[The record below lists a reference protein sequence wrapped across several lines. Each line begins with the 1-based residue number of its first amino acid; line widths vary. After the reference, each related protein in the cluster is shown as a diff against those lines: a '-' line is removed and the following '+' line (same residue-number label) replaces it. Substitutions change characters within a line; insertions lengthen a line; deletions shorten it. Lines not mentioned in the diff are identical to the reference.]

1 MKIDQ
6 TANARESDSGAPAAS
21 TQEELLSVED
31 VRQRAVTGAAV
42 DLLRGFGVRGIALF
56 GTLVLARLLTPYDF
70 GSIAIGAIFVTL
82 GQFLA
87 DGGIGV
93 GLIRR
98 VDPPAR
104 ADLRALLGFQLAFSA
119 ALTVVVIAVIFP
131 FFGELGQVTAV
142 MMLALPLTA
151 MRAPGVVVLER
162 QLRYK
167 PLALSDLVET
177 IGYYALAIALVTA
190 GWGVWGLASASV
202 VRAAIGTTVLLYVV
216 PSARVIPSLA
226 WARIQ
231 PLLRF
236 GMQFQAV
243 GIVNWLRDLGTNA
256 AIALLAG
263 VSALGIW
270 SVAFRILQIPLV
282 FLSSLWRVS
291 FPAMSKLVAARGR
304 WSTIERALAVTAVI
318 SRTILAPLVAATPAW
333 VPSLL
338 GSQWTDAVAV
348 IPPASLHLM
357 VIGPISVA
365 VMGYLFAV
373 GDASAVLRSTL
384 VGFPLMFA
392 VMIPLLPLIGAAAVG
407 YGWIAW
413 GIGEGTVLVLSARKH
428 AEFRIGPGLVPP
440 TICAVAGASL
450 GWLVASKVG
459 TTVMGGLAGALL
471 AVVVYLLS
479 LLVVHRSY
487 LLDSIHLSLRGARE
501 VLKTS
506 AMK

>member
-1 MKIDQ
+1 MTRTNPGTPEPSDAEAEADRRHLNPAGGVADGENATVKVDR
-6 TANARESDSGAPAAS
+6 TAQAGESDSGAPAAS

-31 VRQRAVTGAAV
+31 VRQRAVTGAAI
-42 DLLRGFGVRGIALF
+42 DLLRGFGVRFVALI

-70 GSIAIGAIFVTL
+70 GSVAIGTIFVTI

-98 VDPPAR
+98 VDPPTR
-104 ADLRALLGFQLAFSA
+104 ADLRALLGFQLGFST
-119 ALTVVVIAVIFP
+119 ALAVVVIAVVLS
-131 FFGELGQVTAV
+131 FFGEIGQVTAIMV
-142 MMLALPLTA
+142 VAVPLTA
-151 MRAPGVVVLER
+151 IRAPGVVMLER

-167 PLALSDLVET
+167 PLALVDLIET
-177 IGYYALAIALVTA
+177 VSFYGLAIALVSI

-202 VRAAIGTTVLLYVV
+202 VRALIGSIVLVSVL
-216 PSARVIPSLA
+216 PSARLLPSLS
-226 WARIQ
+226 WTRIR

-236 GMQFQAV
+236 GLQFQAV
-243 GIVNWLRDLGTNA
+243 GMVNWLRDLGTNA
-256 AIALLAG
+256 AIAILAG
-263 VSALGIW
+263 VSALGVW

-291 FPAMSKLVAARGR
+291 FPAMSKLVAARENV
-304 WSTIERALAVTAVI
+304 SETIERALGVTAVV
-318 SRTILAPLVAATPAW
+318 SGLILAPLVAATPAW
-333 VPSLL
+333 VPALL

-392 VMIPLLPLIGAAAVG
+392 VMIPLLMVIGVPAVG
-407 YGWIAW
+407 YGWLAW
-413 GIGEGTVLVLSARKH
+413 GIGEGTVLVLSARKQISSS
-428 AEFRIGPGLVPP
+428 ESDLVSCDRLSSLSPELLW
-440 TICAVAGASL
+440 AGS
-450 GWLVASKVG
+450 S
-459 TTVMGGLAGALL
+459 
-471 AVVVYLLS
+471 
-479 LLVVHRSY
+479 RQ
-487 LLDSIHLSLRGARE
+487 R
-501 VLKTS
+501 
-506 AMK
+506 